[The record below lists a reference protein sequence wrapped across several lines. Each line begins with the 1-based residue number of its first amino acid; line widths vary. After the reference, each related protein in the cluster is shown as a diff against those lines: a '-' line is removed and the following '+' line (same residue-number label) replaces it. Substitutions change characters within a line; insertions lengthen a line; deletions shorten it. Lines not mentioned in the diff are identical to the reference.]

1 MPRRIVEP
9 LLDSGVPLLAVCGN
23 CDQPPVEDYFRE
35 IDIDLDRRARVI
47 DGVRFIG
54 LSGGLPFGD
63 LPYERTEEDYER
75 VAAEAF
81 GNAATV
87 EGRPTI
93 LVSHQPPFG
102 TACDLAPPAS
112 TSASKSL
119 RAAVERHQPDLV
131 FSGHIHESIGAGT
144 IGPTRVVNPG
154 HLVSRAAPSSS
165 KPTRSP
171 APSTSR
177 SARRIDGAL
186 PRRCSVSAR
195 HFTRFARCRSG
206 PPAGGGRR
214 GGSHRTLT
222 PFLPGGGAGVRFG
235 RLRSDRDRL
244 MGGHRQSLVP

>member
-1 MPRRIVEP
+1 MTLRVLGVVDLHWSGKRPPRLPDPSGFDLVLLAGDLTNFLGPDHARRIVEP
-9 LLDSGVPLLAVCGN
+9 LRDSGVPVLAVCGN

-81 GNAATV
+81 DNAATV
-87 EGRPTI
+87 EGRPTV

-102 TACDLAPPAS
+102 TACDLARGQHVG
-112 TSASKSL
+112 SKSL

-144 IGPTRVVNPG
+144 VGPTRVVNPG
-154 HLVSRAAPSSS
+154 PWFQGRSVVIEADPDTGSVEFEIRAP
-165 KPTRSP
+165 
-171 APSTSR
+171 
-177 SARRIDGAL
+177 D
-186 PRRCSVSAR
+186 
-195 HFTRFARCRSG
+195 
-206 PPAGGGRR
+206 
-214 GGSHRTLT
+214 
-222 PFLPGGGAGVRFG
+222 
-235 RLRSDRDRL
+235 
-244 MGGHRQSLVP
+244 

>member
-1 MPRRIVEP
+1 MTLRVLGVVDLHWSGKRPPRLPDPSGFDLVLLAGDLTNFLGPDHARRIVEP
-9 LLDSGVPLLAVCGN
+9 LQDSGVPVLAVCGN

-81 GNAATV
+81 DNAATV

-102 TACDLAPPAS
+102 TACDLARGQHVG
-112 TSASKSL
+112 SKSL

-131 FSGHIHESIGAGT
+131 FSGHIHESTGAGRLD
-144 IGPTRVVNPG
+144 GSG
-154 HLVSRAAPSSS
+154 DDRAVGDADANRLGLPVCTWPAFAAATTWLAS
-165 KPTRSP
+165 KAASLRPW
-171 APSTSR
+171 
-177 SARRIDGAL
+177 
-186 PRRCSVSAR
+186 RC
-195 HFTRFARCRSG
+195 
-206 PPAGGGRR
+206 
-214 GGSHRTLT
+214 TL
-222 PFLPGGGAGVRFG
+222 
-235 RLRSDRDRL
+235 S
-244 MGGHRQSLVP
+244 